1 MCKKKS
7 TCMLYMLIFVF
18 SSFWQ
23 TISSCL
29 GQIHTH
35 THTQKRNTRALFFW
49 LNICYFCVSVSRRG
63 NWVFRF
69 ANFTSR
75 NTQYTCT
82 HTCRP
87 LSVYA
92 LCCAFIFSHFLIKIF
107 NDFARAHGPN
117 EWIYT
122 HLRRGQQ
129 WTYCFFNTYICHRK
143 LFKRM
148 HMYGW
153 GGREA
158 FVVLFSKQFIYL
170 LLFIS
175 CATRG
180 DVLASRRQNNNKCYS
195 SFTVSDHLLL
205 YCYTNT

>member
-1 MCKKKS
+1 MQKKLAYTRKFVRWI
-7 TCMLYMLIFVF
+7 LYFFVLANDLF
-18 SSFWQ
+18 LSWPNY
-23 TISSCL
+23 
-29 GQIHTH
+29 TH
-35 THTQKRNTRALFFW
+35 RETKNTRALFFW

-69 ANFTSR
+69 ANFTSS

-82 HTCRP
+82 YTYRP
-87 LSVYA
+87 LPVYA
-92 LCCAFIFSHFLIKIF
+92 LSCAFIFSHFLIKIF

-117 EWIYT
+117 EWIHT
-122 HLRRGQQ
+122 PSSQSTVGIH
-129 WTYCFFNTYICHRK
+129 TYATKNCLNACTNR
-143 LFKRM
+143 
-148 HMYGW
+148 W
-153 GGREA
+153 GGRDA

-175 CATRG
+175 CATRD

-205 YCYTNT
+205 YCYMNT

>member
-1 MCKKKS
+1 MCKKKIN
-7 TCMLYMLIFVF
+7 LYAIYADFCIFF
-18 SSFWQ
+18 FLANDLFLSWPK
-23 TISSCL
+23 
-29 GQIHTH
+29 TH
-35 THTQKRNTRALFFW
+35 THTYTETRNTRALFFW

-75 NTQYTCT
+75 NTQY
-82 HTCRP
+82 TCRP

-129 WTYCFFNTYICHRK
+129 WAYCFFNTYICHRK